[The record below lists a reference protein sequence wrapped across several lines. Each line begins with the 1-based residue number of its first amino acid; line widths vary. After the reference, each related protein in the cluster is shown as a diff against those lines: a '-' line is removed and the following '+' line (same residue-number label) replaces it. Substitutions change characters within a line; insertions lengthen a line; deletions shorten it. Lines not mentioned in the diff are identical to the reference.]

1 MKDDAEMSITI
12 LENGPYLV
20 EGDVP
25 VAEQHIEVDKAGQSI
40 EWRVGKTFDHPVK
53 FKLCRCGQSKN
64 KPFCDGTHK
73 EVGFD
78 GTETASREAFDDQA
92 GVIEGPTLSLKDA
105 ESLCAF
111 ARFCDPAGQVW
122 GLVHETDKEEQ
133 RIQFL
138 HEAGHC
144 PAGRL
149 VAVDN
154 ESSADMEPRLDQ
166 SIGLVIDTRAKVNGP
181 LWIRGGIPIVAADG
195 FKYEVRNRVAL
206 CRCGRSSNKPYCN
219 GSHAA

>member
-1 MKDDAEMSITI
+1 MKHGVEMSITV
-12 LENGPYLV
+12 LEDGPYLV
-20 EGDVP
+20 EGNVP
-25 VAEQHIEVDKAGQSI
+25 VAEQHIEIDKAGQSI
-40 EWRVGKTFDHPVK
+40 EWREGKTFDHPVK

-78 GTETASREAFDDQA
+78 GTETASRDSYENLA
-92 GVIEGPTLSLKDA
+92 GLTEGPALSLKDA
-105 ESLCAF
+105 DSLCAF

-154 ESSADMEPRLDQ
+154 ESGADMEPRLEQ

-195 FKYEVRNRVAL
+195 FEYEVRNRVAL

>member
-1 MKDDAEMSITI
+1 MTHGADMSITV

-20 EGDVP
+20 EGNVP

-40 EWRVGKTFDHPVK
+40 EWREGKTFDHPAK

-78 GTETASREAFDDQA
+78 GIETASREAFDDQA
-92 GVIEGPTLSLKDA
+92 GVIEGPALSLKDA
-105 ESLCAF
+105 EHLCAF

-122 GLVHETDKEEQ
+122 GLVHDTDKEEQ

-154 ESSADMEPRLDQ
+154 ESGADMEPRLEQ